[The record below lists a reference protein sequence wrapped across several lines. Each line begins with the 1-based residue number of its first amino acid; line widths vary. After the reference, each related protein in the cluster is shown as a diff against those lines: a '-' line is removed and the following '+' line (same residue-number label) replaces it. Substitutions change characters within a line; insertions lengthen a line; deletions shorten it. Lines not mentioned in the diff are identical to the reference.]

1 MKCLHLDN
9 KGKTEES
16 HKQLGWVPIRKTMH
30 TDTCHAEIKHCK
42 NSFPQEKKTLRRN
55 PKTVYAVLQEQ
66 HKIQTIWMI
75 VKKISKKRA
84 IFADQSH
91 KRKKSERIVRER
103 EVQSTL
109 GNWPLKFHFSVSQET
124 NRHAFPSLPFLSLP
138 SHWLTF

>member
-1 MKCLHLDN
+1 MVSREKKKLKCLHLDN
-9 KGKTEES
+9 KGKAEES

-75 VKKISKKRA
+75 VIKYQRKGPFLLIKA
-84 IFADQSH
+84 IRG
-91 KRKKSERIVRER
+91 RKVRELSEKER
-103 EVQSTL
+103 YKVH
-109 GNWPLKFHFSVSQET
+109 WET
-124 NRHAFPSLPFLSLP
+124 DH
-138 SHWLTF
+138 

>member
-1 MKCLHLDN
+1 MVSREEKKMKCLHLDN

-66 HKIQTIWMI
+66 HKTQTIWMI
-75 VKKISKKRA
+75 VIKYQRKGPFLLIKA
-84 IFADQSH
+84 IRG
-91 KRKKSERIVRER
+91 RKVRELS
-103 EVQSTL
+103 EKESWKVH
-109 GNWPLKFHFSVSQET
+109 WET
-124 NRHAFPSLPFLSLP
+124 DH
-138 SHWLTF
+138 